1 MFDDEPAA
9 GLPATAGAADPILVR
24 SKWPLNDHGNAL
36 RFNVHAAGRLK
47 FCGEIGRQGDWIW
60 FDAVRWNA
68 RDGGARAR
76 AVALA
81 VGDGLV
87 DEARA
92 LKLAAIEDVQRVY
105 GPRFTDE
112 LRNERVNHLFAWSM
126 KTGNSDRTSGMIKQA
141 QSLTD
146 DDGRFLLRAGLDE
159 FDTDLYAYHCLNGTL
174 RFVEM
179 ADGWVVKF
187 TEGHDPADMFMQVA
201 AVAYDP
207 QARCPHWLA
216 RLDELH
222 DDPVAQTMLQRVY
235 GMTLT
240 GLISDQRFYIWQ
252 GKGGDGKSMT
262 NDVIGSLHGD
272 YFRPASP
279 KTFLQSRIDRGGSE
293 HQADIV
299 RLRGD
304 IRMVVC
310 DEPKKGSTWDG
321 ERIKQATGSKITAR
335 APNAV
340 EDITYTPHWQL
351 IFECNPLPNAPS
363 DDRGFRRRFGL
374 LPWLKAYGVS
384 PGLVDEAPHVVKARL
399 MKEISGILNWM
410 ITGAL
415 EWLDSGDVPEP
426 ELARIAA
433 SSFWATGSALAD
445 WLESNCDCTD
455 PTAHVGATDLYEN
468 FRQFCLYRGD
478 KDDMIMKQT
487 TFGKQL
493 TEAQF
498 YVDRDKA
505 TGRKVRVGIKLK
517 AADLASAAD
526 GTDLGDGDPDA
537 WRGRV

>member
-9 GLPATAGAADPILVR
+9 GLPATAGAADPLLVR

-81 VGDGLV
+81 VGDGLL

-92 LKLAAIEDVQRVY
+92 LKLATIEQVQAVY

-126 KTGNSDRTSGMIKQA
+126 KTGNSDRTSGMVKQA
-141 QSLTD
+141 QSLTG
-146 DDGRFLLRAGLDE
+146 DDGRFLMRASLDE

-174 RFVEM
+174 RFIETQ
-179 ADGWVVKF
+179 DGWVAKF
-187 TEGHDPADMFMQVA
+187 DKGHRAEDMFMQVA
-201 AVAYDP
+201 AVHFDP
-207 QARCPHWLA
+207 KAKCPHWDA
-216 RLDELH
+216 RILELH
-222 DDPVAQTMLQRVY
+222 DDPVGRTMLQRVY

-252 GKGGDGKSMT
+252 GPGNDGKSMT
-262 NDVIGSLHGD
+262 NDVVGSLHGD
-272 YFRPASP
+272 YFRSASP
-279 KTFLQSRIDRGGSE
+279 KTFLQSRVDRGGSE

-304 IRMVVC
+304 IRLVVC

-321 ERIKQATGSKITAR
+321 ERIKQATGSRITAR
-335 APNAV
+335 APNAI
-340 EDITYTPHWQL
+340 EDITYVPRWQL

-374 LPWLKAYGVS
+374 MPWLKAYGVT
-384 PGLVDEAPHVVKARL
+384 PGLVDEQPHIVKARL
-399 MKEISGILNWM
+399 LGEISGILNWM
-410 ITGAL
+410 VTGAL

-426 ELARIAA
+426 EAARIAA
-433 SSFWATGSALAD
+433 ASFWETGSALAD
-445 WLESNCDCTD
+445 WLETNCDTSD
-455 PTAHVGATDLYEN
+455 PSASIEATQLYDN
-468 FRQFCLYRGD
+468 FKQFCLDRGD
-478 KDDMIMKQT
+478 KEETIMTQT
-487 TFGKQL
+487 NFGKRMN
-493 TEAQF
+493 EAHI
-498 YVDRDKA
+498 YGVRDSK

-517 AADLASAAD
+517 TGDLASPGSAD
-526 GTDLGDGDPDA
+526 GGDPDA

>member
-1 MFDDEPAA
+1 MIDDESA
-9 GLPATAGAADPILVR
+9 GHLSTTAGAADPLLVR
-24 SKWPLNDHGNAL
+24 SKWPLNDHGNAM
-36 RFNVHAAGRLK
+36 RFNVHADGRLK

-60 FDAVRWNA
+60 FDKVRWNA

-76 AVALA
+76 SVALA
-81 VGDGLV
+81 VGDGLM
-87 DEARA
+87 DEAWA
-92 LKLAAIEDVQRVY
+92 LKAATIEQVQTVY
-105 GPRFTDE
+105 GGRWNEERRD
-112 LRNERVNHLFAWSM
+112 ERVTQLVAWSM

-146 DDGRFLLRAGLDE
+146 DDGRFLMRASLDE

-174 RFVEM
+174 RFVETQ
-179 ADGWVVKF
+179 DGWIADW
-187 TEGHDPADMFMQVA
+187 TEGHDAADMFMQVA

-207 QARCPHWLA
+207 DAKCPLWLK

-222 DDPVAQTMLQRVY
+222 DDPVARTMLQRVY

-262 NDVIGSLHGD
+262 NDIIGAMHGD
-272 YFRPASP
+272 YFRSASP
-279 KTFLQSRIDRGGSE
+279 KTFLQSRQDRSGSE

-304 IRMVVC
+304 IRLVVI

-321 ERIKQATGSKITAR
+321 ERIKQVTGSQVTVR

-340 EDITYTPHWQL
+340 EDVTFTAHFQL
-351 IFECNPLPNAPS
+351 IAEVNPLPNPPS

-384 PGLVDEAPHVVKARL
+384 PGLVDEAPHIVKARL
-399 MKEISGILNWM
+399 MKETSGILNWM
-410 ITGAL
+410 LKGTL
-415 EWLDSGDVPEP
+415 DWLDTSDVPEP
-426 ELARIAA
+426 DTARMAIA
-433 SSFWATGSALAD
+433 SFWATGSAMSE
-445 WLESNCDCTD
+445 WLEANCDLSD

-468 FRQFCLYRGD
+468 FKQFCLDRGD

-498 YVDRDKA
+498 YVDRDTA
-505 TGRKVRVGIKLK
+505 TGRKVRLGIKLK
-517 AADLASAAD
+517 TSDLASPA
-526 GTDLGDGDPDA
+526 GDGAHGDDDPDA